1 MYYLTNPVK
10 YQMIPTEEA
19 INELQNKIWYV
30 IKPEET
36 TNTRLINND
45 LYNIKIND
53 IIKLGRV
60 KYVVTEL
67 KIGELC
73 QTLDKDVANPV
84 FDLISNHM

>member
-1 MYYLTNPVK
+1 
-10 YQMIPTEEA
+10 MIPTEEA

-30 IKPEET
+30 IKPED
-36 TNTRLINND
+36 TNNSRLINND

-67 KIGELC
+67 KIGDLC
-73 QTLDKDVANPV
+73 QTIDKDVVNPV
-84 FDLISNHM
+84 FDLISNYR